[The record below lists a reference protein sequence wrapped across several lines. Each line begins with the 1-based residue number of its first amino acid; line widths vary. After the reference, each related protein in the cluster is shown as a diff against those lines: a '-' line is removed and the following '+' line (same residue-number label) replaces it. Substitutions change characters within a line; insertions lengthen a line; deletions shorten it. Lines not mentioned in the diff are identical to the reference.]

1 MDIIDTRVT
10 AFFALICAVVVGI
23 ISLCTGKT
31 MEQFSSMDAKQNE
44 QPQQPPIVIGAKN
57 VFLYWIGEPVPHL
70 IMLLRELIYKHSKYG
85 QAYKVHLINHD
96 NLDKYVPASERPG
109 CFKDL
114 VPAHQADFIRIY
126 CVCKYGG
133 IWLDS
138 DTLVMSD
145 LSELFTHLETHE
157 GFFVTEWG
165 WICNG
170 IFGSR
175 AGTPFITQWLNDAKK
190 ILDDKQCQNI
200 DWIEIGGKYLTKAR
214 EQGQLSGYYIIRGDE
229 SIYPVSPNDAV
240 REFIEKPYDN
250 YKTIV
255 RQKTQPVIVLV
266 SSVYHKINSMVKSPV
281 EIRKLH
287 TPLNYFIDKSYKAL
301 ATQVLN

>member
-1 MDIIDTRVT
+1 MD
-10 AFFALICAVVVGI
+10 LI
-23 ISLCTGKT
+23 
-31 MEQFSSMDAKQNE
+31 
-44 QPQQPPIVIGAKN
+44 
-57 VFLYWIGEPVPHL
+57 
-70 IMLLRELIYKHSKYG
+70 
-85 QAYKVHLINHD
+85 
-96 NLDKYVPASERPG
+96 
-109 CFKDL
+109 
-114 VPAHQADFIRIY
+114 PAHQADFVRIY

-145 LSELFTHLETHE
+145 LSELFTYLETHD

-175 AGTPFITQWLNDAKK
+175 ANTPFMAAWLDDARRT
-190 ILDDKQCQNI
+190 LDDKRCQNI

-214 EQGQLSGYYIIRGDE
+214 DENRLARYHIIQGDK

-250 YKTIV
+250 YKTIE
-255 RQKTQPVIVLV
+255 RAEPQPAIVLV
-266 SSVYHKINSMVKSPV
+266 SSVYQKINSMVKSPD
-281 EIRKLH
+281 EIRNLH
-287 TPLNYFIDKSYKAL
+287 LPLNYFIEKSESA
-301 ATQVLN
+301 AV

>member
-1 MDIIDTRVT
+1 MDT
-10 AFFALICAVVVGI
+10 
-23 ISLCTGKT
+23 
-31 MEQFSSMDAKQNE
+31 KQPE
-44 QPQQPPIVIGAKN
+44 QPQQPPIVVGAKN

-70 IMLLRELIYKHSKYG
+70 IMLLRELIYKHSRDG

-96 NLDKYVPASERPG
+96 NLDTYVPASERPG

-114 VPAHQADFIRIY
+114 VPAHQADFVRIY

-145 LSELFTHLETHE
+145 LSELFAHLETHE

-165 WICNG
+165 WIYNG
-170 IFGSR
+170 VFGSR
-175 AGTPFITQWLNDAKK
+175 PNTKLMNDWLASARQTLETKNCK
-190 ILDDKQCQNI
+190 NME
-200 DWIEIGGKYLTKAR
+200 WIEIGGKYLTKAHK
-214 EQGQLSGYYIIRGDE
+214 EGNLSAYNIIQGDK

-250 YKTIV
+250 YKSII
-255 RQKTQPVIVLV
+255 RAEPQPLIVLL
-266 SSVYHKINSMVKSPV
+266 SSVYHKINSMVKSQD

-287 TPLNYFIDKSYKAL
+287 TPLNYFIDKSYEAL
-301 ATQVLN
+301 AKHNSP